1 MYIGCFSIKEVEG
14 LNFAKF
20 SGDNNLIHLSN
31 IVGHNSIYG
40 NKIAHG
46 VLVILKF
53 LQITKANNFSSL
65 KVHFKNAFKYNS
77 QIKIIRTKIQKFR
90 RFA

>member
-1 MYIGCFSIKEVEG
+1 MNKNTAVISKKVFTYENSVS
-14 LNFAKF
+14 FAKF

-53 LQITKANNFSSL
+53 LKITKANNFSSL
-65 KVHFKNAFKYNS
+65 KVHFKN
-77 QIKIIRTKIQKFR
+77 
-90 RFA
+90 